1 MAFQDYTGFLMG
13 SIPNMEYALAAQL
26 VNKGFRDVR
35 EARFWSWLRG
45 TGVLIAPQNLVGG
58 TVSVVQYSP
67 TVTLDANANNA
78 LNNLTFPFITQRQ
91 FRSGQGPVYN
101 IAGYSHAGSTL
112 TLDRL
117 YMESTSS
124 GQAFQC
130 YQCYYQPTDG
140 NGAVLNDFSK
150 FKAIL
155 NPVDGYAIVGP
166 NLNVTRGDLDARDP
180 TRGAQDLA
188 YCIAPYTVG
197 ANGIPFYE
205 LWPHPT
211 AQRGYVHLY
220 QKRGVD
226 LSANN
231 DIPQTLS
238 THIVVQR
245 ALYYGYDW
253 AITNMGRFPNLKGV
267 NWALLKAENQRAY
280 TKMLQDETRKDDE
293 LIPDCY
299 LPNLRDY
306 LNAPPIDSKFF
317 QSHDVSAYFS

>member
-1 MAFQDYTGFLMG
+1 MPFADLTGFLMG
-13 SIPNMEYALAAQL
+13 SIPNMEIALAGQL
-26 VNKGFRDVR
+26 VNQGWSDVR

-45 TGVLIAPQNLVGG
+45 TGVLIAPQNITPG
-58 TVSVVQYSP
+58 TVTVTQYSN
-67 TVTLDANANNA
+67 VVNLDVNANAG
-78 LNNLTFPFITQRQ
+78 LNNLQFPLITQRQ

-101 IAGYSHAGSTL
+101 IAGYNNSLATL

-117 YMESTSS
+117 YMESTST
-124 GQAFQC
+124 GQSFQC

-140 NGAVLNDFSK
+140 NGAVLSDFSK

-155 NPVDGYAIVGP
+155 NPVDGYAIVGA
-166 NLNVTRGDLDARDP
+166 NLNVTRQELDARDP

-211 AQRGYVHLY
+211 ANRGYVHLY

-226 LSANN
+226 LSPTN
-231 DIPQTLS
+231 DIPATLDKK
-238 THIVVQR
+238 IVLNR

-253 AITNMGRFPNLKGV
+253 AIANMGRFANLKAV
-267 NWALLKAENQRAY
+267 NWALLKAENNRAY
-280 TKMLQDETRKDDE
+280 KDILQAEKRKDDE
-293 LIPDCY
+293 LIPDAY
-299 LPNLRDY
+299 IPNLRDY
-306 LNAPPIDSKFF
+306 MSAPPIDSKFF
-317 QSHDVSAYFS
+317 QSHDVSAYF